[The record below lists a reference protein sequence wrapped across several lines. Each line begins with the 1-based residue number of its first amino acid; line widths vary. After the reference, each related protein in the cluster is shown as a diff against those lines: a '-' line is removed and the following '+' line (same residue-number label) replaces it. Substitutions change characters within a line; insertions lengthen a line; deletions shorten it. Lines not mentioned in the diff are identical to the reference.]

1 MVEKM
6 NEEVMDSKELQVGDV
21 VTGSVTKVEEK
32 QVLVNVGYKTDGV
45 IPISELANVH
55 IEKASD
61 VVELDQTLELK
72 IIKLEE
78 DDLVLSKRAVDAEK
92 AWVELQEKF
101 TSGHVFDVT
110 VKDIVNGGLVVD
122 LGVRGFI
129 PASLV
134 EVHYVEDF
142 TDYKGKTLAVKIVEL
157 DREKNRVILSHKAV
171 VELELDSK
179 KKEAISSLKEGDVV
193 EGTVQRLTDFGAFVN
208 VGGVDGLVHIS
219 QISHERVEQPSEV
232 LEQGQKVKV
241 KVLSVDADT
250 QRISL
255 SIKAA
260 QPGPWE
266 NVAGEIKAGD
276 IREGVVK
283 RLVTF
288 GAFVEILPGVEGLVH
303 VSQIANRHVKNPN
316 EVLEMGQE
324 VKVKVLEVHVAE
336 KRISLSIKEA
346 LEENNV
352 TEDYSQ
358 YEPNADSATFQLSDI
373 IGEQLKK
380 LKEIMRGTSGKGK
393 T

>member
-72 IIKLEE
+72 VIKLEE

-266 NVAGEIKAGD
+266 NVAGELKAGD

-288 GAFVEILPGVEGLVH
+288 GVFVEVLPGVEGLVH

-352 TEDYSQ
+352 IEDYSQ

-380 LKEIMRGTSGKGK
+380 LKK
-393 T
+393 

>member
-250 QRISL
+250 QLMSL

-260 QPGPWE
+260 QPGAWE

-380 LKEIMRGTSGKGK
+380 LKK
-393 T
+393 

>member
-6 NEEVMDSKELQVGDV
+6 NEEVMNSKELQVGDV

-72 IIKLEE
+72 IIKLED

-101 TSGHVFDVT
+101 NSGHVFDVI

-142 TDYKGKTLAVKIVEL
+142 ADYKGKTLAVKIVEL

-179 KKEAISSLKEGDVV
+179 KKEAISSLKEGDIV

-283 RLVTF
+283 RLVAF

-336 KRISLSIKEA
+336 KRISLSIKET

-380 LKEIMRGTSGKGK
+380 LKK
-393 T
+393 

>member
-61 VVELDQTLELK
+61 VVELNQTLELK
-72 IIKLEE
+72 VIKLEE
-78 DDLVLSKRAVDAEK
+78 EDLVLSKRAVDAEK

-266 NVAGEIKAGD
+266 NVAGELKAGD
-276 IREGVVK
+276 IRDGVVK

-288 GAFVEILPGVEGLVH
+288 GAFVEVLPGVEGLVH

-352 TEDYSQ
+352 IEDYSQ

-380 LKEIMRGTSGKGK
+380 LKK
-393 T
+393 

>member
-142 TDYKGKTLAVKIVEL
+142 SDYKGKTLAVKIVEL

-380 LKEIMRGTSGKGK
+380 LKK
-393 T
+393 

>member
-157 DREKNRVILSHKAV
+157 DREKNRVILSHKAI

-380 LKEIMRGTSGKGK
+380 LKK
-393 T
+393 

>member
-1 MVEKM
+1 M

-72 IIKLEE
+72 VIKLEE
-78 DDLVLSKRAVDAEK
+78 EDLVLSKRAVDAEK

-266 NVAGEIKAGD
+266 NVAGELKAGD
-276 IREGVVK
+276 IRDGVVK

-288 GAFVEILPGVEGLVH
+288 GAFVEVLPGVEGLVH

-352 TEDYSQ
+352 IEDYSQ

-380 LKEIMRGTSGKGK
+380 LKK
-393 T
+393 

>member
-142 TDYKGKTLAVKIVEL
+142 TDYKGKTLAVKIIEL

-171 VELELDSK
+171 VELELDSQ

-324 VKVKVLEVHVAE
+324 VKVKVLEVHAAE

-352 TEDYSQ
+352 IEDYSQ

-380 LKEIMRGTSGKGK
+380 LKK
-393 T
+393 

>member
-6 NEEVMDSKELQVGDV
+6 NEEVMNSKELQVGDV

-78 DDLVLSKRAVDAEK
+78 NDLVLSKRAVDAEK

-101 TSGHVFDVT
+101 NSGYVFDVT

-142 TDYKGKTLAVKIVEL
+142 ADYKGKTLAVKIVEL
-157 DREKNRVILSHKAV
+157 DSEKNRVILSHKAV

-266 NVAGEIKAGD
+266 NIAGEIKAGD

-336 KRISLSIKEA
+336 KRISLSIKET

-380 LKEIMRGTSGKGK
+380 LKK
-393 T
+393 

>member
-72 IIKLEE
+72 VIKLEE

-288 GAFVEILPGVEGLVH
+288 GAFVEVLPGVEGLVH

-352 TEDYSQ
+352 IEDYSQ

-380 LKEIMRGTSGKGK
+380 LKK
-393 T
+393 

>member
-6 NEEVMDSKELQVGDV
+6 NEEVVDTKALQVGDI
-21 VTGSVTKVEEK
+21 VTGTVTKVEDK
-32 QVLVNVGYKTDGV
+32 QVFVNVGYKTDGV

-55 IEKASD
+55 IEKAGD
-61 VVELDQTLELK
+61 VVEVEQTLELK
-72 IIKLEE
+72 VIKLED

-92 AWVELQEKF
+92 AWEVLQGKF
-101 TSGHVFDVT
+101 TSGEVFDVT
-110 VKDIVNGGLVVD
+110 IKDIVNGGLVVD

-134 EVHYVEDF
+134 EMHYVEDF

-171 VELELDSK
+171 VEQELETK
-179 KKEAISSLKEGDVV
+179 KKAAVSSLKEGDIV

-219 QISHERVEQPSEV
+219 QISHDRVEQPSDV
-232 LEQGQKVKV
+232 LAEGQTVKV

-260 QPGPWE
+260 QPGPWG
-266 NVAGEIKAGD
+266 NVANQVKAGD
-276 IREGVVK
+276 ILDGKVK

-316 EVLEMGQE
+316 EVLEIGQD
-324 VKVKVLEVHVAE
+324 VKVKVLEVHSEE

-352 TEDYSQ
+352 TEDYSK
-358 YEPNADSATFQLSDI
+358 YEPSSDSATFQLSDI

-380 LKEIMRGTSGKGK
+380 LKK
-393 T
+393 

>member
-6 NEEVMDSKELQVGDV
+6 NEEVMNSKELQVGDV

-72 IIKLEE
+72 IIKLED

-101 TSGHVFDVT
+101 NSSHVFDVT

-142 TDYKGKTLAVKIVEL
+142 ADYKGKTLAVKIVEL

-179 KKEAISSLKEGDVV
+179 KKEAISSLKEGDIV

-336 KRISLSIKEA
+336 KRISLSIKET

-380 LKEIMRGTSGKGK
+380 LKK
-393 T
+393 

>member
-72 IIKLEE
+72 VIKLEE

-142 TDYKGKTLAVKIVEL
+142 TDYKGKKLAVKIVEL

-352 TEDYSQ
+352 IEDYSQ

-380 LKEIMRGTSGKGK
+380 LKK
-393 T
+393 

>member
-6 NEEVMDSKELQVGDV
+6 NEEVMNSKELQVGDV

-101 TSGHVFDVT
+101 NSGYVFDVT

-142 TDYKGKTLAVKIVEL
+142 ADYKGKTLAVKIVEL

-303 VSQIANRHVKNPN
+303 VSQIANRHVKNPS
-316 EVLEMGQE
+316 EVLAMGQE

-336 KRISLSIKEA
+336 KRISLSIKET

-380 LKEIMRGTSGKGK
+380 LKK
-393 T
+393 

>member
-32 QVLVNVGYKTDGV
+32 QVLVNVGYKTDGI

-61 VVELDQTLELK
+61 VVELDQILELK

-336 KRISLSIKEA
+336 KRISLSIKET

-352 TEDYSQ
+352 IEDYSQ

-380 LKEIMRGTSGKGK
+380 LKK
-393 T
+393 

>member
-6 NEEVMDSKELQVGDV
+6 NEEVVDSKALQVGDV

-61 VVELDQTLELK
+61 VVKLDQNLELK
-72 IIKLEE
+72 VIKLED

-101 TSGHVFDVT
+101 TSGEVFDVT

-134 EVHYVEDF
+134 EMHYVEDF

-171 VELELDSK
+171 VEQELESK

-208 VGGVDGLVHIS
+208 VGDVDGLVHIS
-219 QISHERVEQPSEV
+219 QISHDRVEQPSDV
-232 LEQGQKVKV
+232 LTQGQSVKV

-266 NVAGEIKAGD
+266 NVSAEVKAGD
-276 IREGVVK
+276 IREGIVK
-283 RLVTF
+283 RIVTF

-324 VKVKVLEVHVAE
+324 VKVKVLEVHAAE

-346 LEENNV
+346 VEENNE

-358 YEPNADSATFQLSDI
+358 YEPTSESATFQFSDI

-380 LKEIMRGTSGKGK
+380 LKK
-393 T
+393 

>member
-61 VVELDQTLELK
+61 VVELNQILELK

-288 GAFVEILPGVEGLVH
+288 GAFVEVLPGVEGLVH

-380 LKEIMRGTSGKGK
+380 LKK
-393 T
+393 

>member
-6 NEEVMDSKELQVGDV
+6 NEEVMNSKELQVGDV

-32 QVLVNVGYKTDGV
+32 QVLVNIGYKTDGV

-72 IIKLEE
+72 IIKLED

-142 TDYKGKTLAVKIVEL
+142 TEYKGKALAVKIVEL

-171 VELELDSK
+171 VEQELDSK
-179 KKEAISSLKEGDVV
+179 KKEAISSLKEGDIV

-266 NVAGEIKAGD
+266 NVASEIKAGD

-303 VSQIANRHVKNPN
+303 VSQIANRHVKNPS

-324 VKVKVLEVHVAE
+324 VTVKVLEVHVAE

-352 TEDYSQ
+352 IEDYSQ
-358 YEPNADSATFQLSDI
+358 YEPNSDSATFQLSDI

-380 LKEIMRGTSGKGK
+380 LKK
-393 T
+393 

>member
-72 IIKLEE
+72 VIKLEE

-266 NVAGEIKAGD
+266 NVDGELKAGD

-288 GAFVEILPGVEGLVH
+288 GAFVEVLPGVEGLVH
-303 VSQIANRHVKNPN
+303 VSQIANRHVKNPS

-352 TEDYSQ
+352 IEDYSQ

-380 LKEIMRGTSGKGK
+380 LKK
-393 T
+393 

>member
-21 VTGSVTKVEEK
+21 VTGSVTRVEEK

-380 LKEIMRGTSGKGK
+380 LKK
-393 T
+393 

>member
-6 NEEVMDSKELQVGDV
+6 NEEVLETKALQVGDI
-21 VTGSVTKVEEK
+21 VTGTVTKVEEK
-32 QVLVNVGYKTDGV
+32 QVLVDIGGKSEGV

-61 VVELDQTLELK
+61 VVEVDQKLELK
-72 IIKLEE
+72 VIKLED

-92 AWVELQEKF
+92 AWVALQEKF
-101 TSGHVFDVT
+101 TSGEVFDVT

-134 EVHYVEDF
+134 ELHYVEDF
-142 TDYKGKTLAVKIVEL
+142 ADYKGKTLAVKIVEL

-171 VELELDSK
+171 IEQQLETT

-219 QISHERVEQPSEV
+219 QISHDRVEQPSDV
-232 LEQGQKVKV
+232 LTQGQTVKV
-241 KVLSVDADT
+241 KVLAVDADT

-266 NVAGEIKAGD
+266 SVGEEVKVGD
-276 IREGVVK
+276 VREGTVK

-316 EVLEMGQE
+316 EVLEMGQT
-324 VKVKVLEVHVAE
+324 VNVKVLEVHADE

-346 LEENNV
+346 LEENNE
-352 TEDYSQ
+352 TEDYSK
-358 YEPNADSATFQLSDI
+358 YEPTSDTTTFQLGDL

-380 LKEIMRGTSGKGK
+380 LKK
-393 T
+393 

>member
-78 DDLVLSKRAVDAEK
+78 NDLVLSKRAVDAEK

-266 NVAGEIKAGD
+266 NIAGEVKAGD
-276 IREGVVK
+276 IREGIVK

-336 KRISLSIKEA
+336 KRISLSIKEG

-380 LKEIMRGTSGKGK
+380 LKK
-393 T
+393 

>member
-72 IIKLEE
+72 VIKLEE

-303 VSQIANRHVKNPN
+303 VSQIANRHVKDPN

-352 TEDYSQ
+352 IEDYSQ

-380 LKEIMRGTSGKGK
+380 LKK
-393 T
+393 

>member
-6 NEEVMDSKELQVGDV
+6 NEEVVNTKALQVGDI
-21 VTGSVTKVEEK
+21 VTGTVTKVEEK
-32 QVLVNVGYKTDGV
+32 QVFVNVGYKTDGV

-61 VVELDQTLELK
+61 VVEVEQTLELK
-72 IIKLEE
+72 VIKLED

-92 AWVELQEKF
+92 AWEVLQGQF
-101 TSGHVFDVT
+101 TSGEVFDVT
-110 VKDIVNGGLVVD
+110 IKDIVNGGLVVD

-134 EVHYVEDF
+134 EMHYVEDF

-171 VELELDSK
+171 VEQELDKK
-179 KKEAISSLKEGDVV
+179 KKEAVSSLQAGDVV

-219 QISHERVEQPSEV
+219 QISHDRVEQPSDV
-232 LEQGQKVKV
+232 LTEGQTVKV

-255 SIKAA
+255 SMKAV
-260 QPGPWE
+260 QPGPWS
-266 NVAGEIKAGD
+266 NVSNQVKVGD
-276 IREGVVK
+276 ILDGKVK

-288 GAFVEILPGVEGLVH
+288 GAFVEIFPGVEGLVH

-316 EVLEMGQE
+316 EVLNIGQD
-324 VKVKVLEVHVAE
+324 VKVKVLEVHSEE

-346 LEENNV
+346 LEENNE
-352 TEDYSQ
+352 TEDYSK
-358 YEPNADSATFQLSDI
+358 YEPTADSATFQLGDI
-373 IGEQLKK
+373 IGEQLKN
-380 LKEIMRGTSGKGK
+380 LKK
-393 T
+393 

>member
-219 QISHERVEQPSEV
+219 QISHERVEQTSEV

-324 VKVKVLEVHVAE
+324 VKVKVLEVHAAE

-352 TEDYSQ
+352 IEDYSQ

-380 LKEIMRGTSGKGK
+380 LKK
-393 T
+393 

>member
-303 VSQIANRHVKNPN
+303 VSQIANRHVKNPS

-352 TEDYSQ
+352 IEDYSQ

-380 LKEIMRGTSGKGK
+380 LKK
-393 T
+393 

>member
-6 NEEVMDSKELQVGDV
+6 NEEVMNSKELQVGDV

-101 TSGHVFDVT
+101 NSGHVFDVT

-142 TDYKGKTLAVKIVEL
+142 ADYKGKTLAVKIVEL

-179 KKEAISSLKEGDVV
+179 KKEAISSLKEGDIV

-288 GAFVEILPGVEGLVH
+288 GAFVEISPGVEGLVH

-336 KRISLSIKEA
+336 KRISLSIKET

-380 LKEIMRGTSGKGK
+380 LKK
-393 T
+393 

>member
-61 VVELDQTLELK
+61 VVELDQILELK

-78 DDLVLSKRAVDAEK
+78 NDLVLSKRAVDAEK

-266 NVAGEIKAGD
+266 NIAGEVKAGD
-276 IREGVVK
+276 IRKGIVK

-380 LKEIMRGTSGKGK
+380 LKK
-393 T
+393 

>member
-6 NEEVMDSKELQVGDV
+6 NEEVMNSKELQVGDV

-61 VVELDQTLELK
+61 VVELEQTLELK
-72 IIKLEE
+72 IIKLED

-101 TSGHVFDVT
+101 NSGHVFDVI

-142 TDYKGKTLAVKIVEL
+142 ADYRGKTLAVKIVEL

-179 KKEAISSLKEGDVV
+179 KKEAISSLKEGDIV

-336 KRISLSIKEA
+336 KRISLSIKET

-380 LKEIMRGTSGKGK
+380 LKK
-393 T
+393 

>member
-61 VVELDQTLELK
+61 VVELNQILELK

-219 QISHERVEQPSEV
+219 QISHERVEQLSEV

-316 EVLEMGQE
+316 EALEMGQE

-380 LKEIMRGTSGKGK
+380 LKK
-393 T
+393 

>member
-352 TEDYSQ
+352 TEDYSK

-380 LKEIMRGTSGKGK
+380 LKK
-393 T
+393 

>member
-21 VTGSVTKVEEK
+21 VTGTVTKVEEK

-72 IIKLEE
+72 VIKLEE

-266 NVAGEIKAGD
+266 NVGGEVKAGD

-336 KRISLSIKEA
+336 KRISLSIKEV

-380 LKEIMRGTSGKGK
+380 LKK
-393 T
+393 

>member
-6 NEEVMDSKELQVGDV
+6 NEEVMNSKELQVGDV

-101 TSGHVFDVT
+101 NSGHVFDVT

-142 TDYKGKTLAVKIVEL
+142 ADYKGKTLAVKIVEL

-179 KKEAISSLKEGDVV
+179 KKEAISSLKEGDIV

-324 VKVKVLEVHVAE
+324 VKVKVLEVHVTE
-336 KRISLSIKEA
+336 KRISLSIKET

-380 LKEIMRGTSGKGK
+380 LKK
-393 T
+393 

>member
-6 NEEVMDSKELQVGDV
+6 NEEVMNSKELQVGDV

-72 IIKLEE
+72 IIKLED

-101 TSGHVFDVT
+101 NSGHVFDVT

-142 TDYKGKTLAVKIVEL
+142 ADYKGKTLAVKIVEL
-157 DREKNRVILSHKAV
+157 DCEKNRVILSHKAV

-179 KKEAISSLKEGDVV
+179 KKEAISSLKEGDIV

-336 KRISLSIKEA
+336 KRISLSIKET

-380 LKEIMRGTSGKGK
+380 LKK
-393 T
+393 

>member
-6 NEEVMDSKELQVGDV
+6 NEEVMNSKELQVGDV

-72 IIKLEE
+72 VIKLEE

-316 EVLEMGQE
+316 EALEMGQE

-380 LKEIMRGTSGKGK
+380 LKK
-393 T
+393 

>member
-72 IIKLEE
+72 VIKLEE
-78 DDLVLSKRAVDAEK
+78 NDLVLSKRAVDAEK

-266 NVAGEIKAGD
+266 NVAGELKAGD

-288 GAFVEILPGVEGLVH
+288 GAFVEVLPGVEGLVH
-303 VSQIANRHVKNPN
+303 VSQIANRHVKNPS

-352 TEDYSQ
+352 IEDYSQ

-380 LKEIMRGTSGKGK
+380 LKK
-393 T
+393 